1 MGSSRGIAVRE
12 RTEIPDDP
20 IAAFDP
26 ILIKSEVLQKCLT
39 KRNRRCLHSDR
50 TDKKCE
56 KPLIFQAIEQ
66 GSYPEYRMYG

>member
-26 ILIKSEVLQKCLT
+26 ILIKSEVLQKCLA
-39 KRNRRCLHSDR
+39 KRNRRRLHSDR
-50 TDKKCE
+50 TDKRCE
-56 KPLIFQAIEQ
+56 KPLLFQTI
-66 GSYPEYRMYG
+66 GRDGYPEYRMYG